1 VEVLVNLRD
10 YLPVVIFFLAGLAV
24 GGAIFTLS
32 KLGPRIFRLQRPN
45 PTKALPYESGIL
57 TTRPARQRFSIDFYL
72 TAMLFI
78 VFDIELAFFYPL
90 AVVLRD
96 VGTAAVVELIVFVGV
111 LGVALAYIWRKGAL
125 EWR

>member
-1 VEVLVNLRD
+1 VNLRD
-10 YLPVVIFFLAGLAV
+10 YLPIVIFFLGGLAV
-24 GGAIFTLS
+24 GGAILALS
-32 KLGPRIFRLQRPN
+32 FLGSRLLRLRRPN

-96 VGTAAVVELIVFVGV
+96 VGTAAVVELVLFVAV
-111 LGVALAYIWRKGAL
+111 LGVALGYVWRRKAL